1 MRPPSKD
8 CKPRMKRQPTL
19 AEEQAR
25 EAREAFD
32 LFDLEKRGRIG
43 YHELKVAL
51 RALGF
56 DVRKADALRLV
67 ASHGA
72 QGAVAEDEF
81 LEIVAE
87 YTSKRDPEAELLK
100 AFELFDEDRTGR
112 ISLRNM
118 RRICR
123 ELGESLADEELQAMI
138 DEFDGDGDG
147 QISFVE
153 FAAIMRSSD
162 IYE

>member
-1 MRPPSKD
+1 
-8 CKPRMKRQPTL
+8 
-19 AEEQAR
+19 
-25 EAREAFD
+25 
-32 LFDLEKRGRIG
+32 
-43 YHELKVAL
+43 
-51 RALGF
+51 
-56 DVRKADALRLV
+56 VRKADALRLV